1 MPIFRGIDVSVV
13 ASRDA
18 RSLPEYPHPD
28 GSSVRLMSPEAAS
41 PTRSAD
47 CSILS
52 DSDPARQKK
61 TNPRI
66 SVYVPSMPGDQ
77 FWLRYSVLRTPAPAT
92 HLYFKMFMNG
102 ALITSWGILSNTE
115 KTDQMQQPV
124 GGTVVRALYEP
135 GQRWKHTNTDA
146 EGRMIGME
154 TRYFFFTPT
163 VDQQSAAEDGG
174 LIEVQVFRSKG
185 RRRRAPQMVAFRNQ
199 EKYGI
204 ASPSG
209 GLVENPQDAT
219 FYDWLLIDAKNAPYA
234 SFRFHYR
241 SLKYMLQLNLI
252 PQSESRLLLPR
263 IDSSFSAVSVTPINE
278 NEVSVT
284 TMTAADGFVFE
295 EETVI
300 APVVIDAEIIDLGSD
315 GAAAHT
321 VAEDN
326 A

>member
-1 MPIFRGIDVSVV
+1 MESHQHGCGRENDRHGDAILLLYADRRSAVGRRGWWVDRGPSISLQGSQ
-13 ASRDA
+13 AA
-18 RSLPEYPHPD
+18 RSSNGRIPKSGKIWNSVSYLLPLVFSHPTLPLPFPPHHD
-28 GSSVRLMSPEAAS
+28 
-41 PTRSAD
+41 
-47 CSILS
+47 
-52 DSDPARQKK
+52 K
-61 TNPRI
+61 
-66 SVYVPSMPGDQ
+66 
-77 FWLRYSVLRTPAPAT
+77 F
-92 HLYFKMFMNG
+92 
-102 ALITSWGILSNTE
+102 
-115 KTDQMQQPV
+115 TD
-124 GGTVVRALYEP
+124 
-135 GQRWKHTNTDA
+135 HN
-146 EGRMIGME
+146 
-154 TRYFFFTPT
+154 
-163 VDQQSAAEDGG
+163 S
-174 LIEVQVFRSKG
+174 
-185 RRRRAPQMVAFRNQ
+185 
-199 EKYGI
+199 
-204 ASPSG
+204 SPSG

-278 NEVSVT
+278 NEMSVT